1 MIPVKVEQ
9 IVVMEAGFVVVL
21 RGVSDSRS
29 LPIVIGAPEA
39 QAIAIHLSGVSL
51 PRPMTHDL
59 MRHLLNRL
67 DGSLKSVEINA
78 LRKGTFFATLIIDV
92 AGEER
97 RLDSRP
103 SDAVALALRCEADIA
118 VDESVMDEAGCD
130 VDEDDDGESGEPGD
144 PNRAATVRKPKEVL
158 SPEEALEK
166 DLTRA
171 VEEERYEDAAKL
183 RDEIERLKNMHKHN

>member
-144 PNRAATVRKPKEVL
+144 PIRAATVRKPKEVL